1 LHRNAKG
8 PTKLELETCNP
19 RQESV
24 LVYLPIPS
32 HKVSLTVFV
41 WEQEAEES
49 AVFQVIP
56 RSKLPHLTLV
66 HVVYYIIHGSFA
78 KNVKWSCLPFFI

>member
-1 LHRNAKG
+1 MPAKG

-19 RQESV
+19 WQENA

-41 WEQEAEES
+41 QEQEGEES
-49 AVFQVIP
+49 AALQVTPPYLI
-56 RSKLPHLTLV
+56 
-66 HVVYYIIHGSFA
+66 
-78 KNVKWSCLPFFI
+78 W